1 MRIDR
6 VGAPPRPARGAAR
19 VTAAMIAALA
29 AGLIATP
36 PAVAAPADAVWADA
50 VPADTVPADTAPAD
64 TALRRE
70 DDAVDAVDAVDE
82 HLAEYLRV
90 HRTPG
95 LALVTLTDGD
105 VRIRVHGTTGDGEPV
120 GEDTPMRIGS
130 MSKAF
135 TALAV
140 LQQVDAGR
148 FDLDDPVAELLPELR
163 MADARYR
170 SITVEHL
177 LTHRSG
183 LAATALEY
191 ASDPASAP
199 AETVGRLADEELA
212 AAPGTTTLYS
222 NAGYA
227 VLARLVERTA
237 DVGFGDYLEREVYT
251 PLGMASTTTTDRCD
265 AEPAGLARGF
275 SLFGPVRV
283 AVPELPLACAGSGGI
298 VSTPRDMAAW
308 LRFQVGDGT
317 SPDTGERL
325 LRPEAFRAF
334 HEVPDHEGPEDSGA
348 YGYGWHS
355 TAESKSP
362 DGDDDGA
369 ESTGGTDSNSDSDA
383 GGDSAGGTN
392 SDSQTGSKGDSAPL
406 LGHGGT
412 LATFASGIEF
422 SPRTGT
428 GAVVLANGAGDPMV
442 LTHNAI
448 VAVDGGTTLPTS
460 NPFDTFNAVL
470 AGIAALVL
478 LGGVLV
484 VVRSRRWAERWA
496 ERSAEGSTE
505 RGTEGSATT
514 VTRRATVLRLVPLA
528 LFLLLGAALPWLG
541 ATLMGVSE
549 PVAAYRIVL
558 WLYPA
563 VLLLG
568 LAIVLAAGSGLTARL
583 VQLARVTPGRG
594 PRR

>member
-1 MRIDR
+1 MRNDR
-6 VGAPPRPARGAAR
+6 TGTRRVRLRVAQGIALLTAAVITFAPATSAGAA
-19 VTAAMIAALA
+19 T
-29 AGLIATP
+29 G
-36 PAVAAPADAVWADA
+36 AAPANGTGAPFRENVSTTRADGGGSGGGA
-50 VPADTVPADTAPAD
+50 ADSAD
-64 TALRRE
+64 
-70 DDAVDAVDAVDE
+70 DAVDE

-95 LALVTLTDGD
+95 LALVTLADGD
-105 VRIRVHGTTGDGEPV
+105 VRVRVHGTTGDGEPV

-148 FDLDDPVAELLPELR
+148 FDLDDPVAELLPELHL
-163 MADARYR
+163 ADDRYR
-170 SITVEHL
+170 AITVEHL

-199 AETVGRLADEELA
+199 AETVGRLADEKLA

-227 VLARLVERTA
+227 VLARLVEHTA
-237 DVGFGDYLEREVYT
+237 DASFGDHLEREIFA
-251 PLGMASTTTTDRCD
+251 PLGMTSTTTTDRCD
-265 AEPAGLARGF
+265 VEPAGLARGF

-298 VSTPRDMAAW
+298 ISTARDMAAW

-317 SPDTGERL
+317 SPGTGEVL
-325 LRPEAFRAF
+325 LRPETFAAF
-334 HEVPDHEGPEDSGA
+334 HEVPDDELSDDGAA
-348 YGYGWHS
+348 YGYGWHGTTGS
-355 TAESKSP
+355 
-362 DGDDDGA
+362 DDS
-369 ESTGGTDSNSDSDA
+369 EVDA
-383 GGDSAGGTN
+383 GADGQGT
-392 SDSQTGSKGDSAPL
+392 SESAPL
-406 LGHGGT
+406 IGHGGT

-470 AGIAALVL
+470 AGISALVL

-484 VVRSRRWAERWA
+484 VARSRRWAERRAEHGAERTTDDSA
-496 ERSAEGSTE
+496 ERSAAAG
-505 RGTEGSATT
+505 
-514 VTRRATVLRLVPLA
+514 TRRATVLRLVPLA
-528 LFLLLGAALPWLG
+528 LFVLLGAALPWLG
-541 ATLMGVSE
+541 ATLMGVAE

-568 LAIVLAAGSGLTARL
+568 VAIVLAAGSGLTARL
-583 VQLARVTPGRG
+583 VQLKRLARPVPVTPGRG